1 MKKWTCIGF
10 WILSLVKFAGA
21 QEQLSTRQ
29 QAENLYRRY
38 DYFTSA
44 RLYQKLVK
52 KTKNDVN
59 ILERIADCYRL
70 INQYEEA
77 EKWYALTVAD
87 PKASAAAHYHYAEIL
102 LRGQKFDL
110 AKQQYELCFKSNSP
124 SLTRK
129 LATCDSAALW
139 MKTSSNYT
147 VSDHLSFNTNFSDWG
162 LTYEGKTGLVFTSD
176 RINDENDLDY
186 RTGNN
191 WFKLYEGDIN
201 SERISQFDVVDARGH
216 SYNNYYHFGPI
227 AFNNA
232 ADTAYITVTTGRPA
246 LLLPVDSDSERG
258 HNLYT
263 RRLQL
268 LMARKKD
275 NQWIAI
281 GNFPYD
287 DVNHYS
293 LGDATLSK
301 DGRIIYFTS
310 DMPGGLGKTDI
321 WYCEKKAGGGWDTPV
336 NCGKT
341 INTAEED
348 EFPTIGGDGALY
360 YASKGLPGMGGYDIY
375 RAKGGKAEWTTPE
388 NLKYPLNSTSDDF
401 YLETRDG
408 LTGYICSNREGG
420 KGSDDIYSFTLV
432 PKKPSQPAK
441 PNAQADTPKTKPS
454 QPIRFEK
461 GFILT
466 TIYYDL
472 DKSDIRQ
479 DAILEMDKLVLL
491 LNQHPTLTI
500 ELSSYTDSRASD
512 QYNIALSQRR
522 AAAAVNYLVK
532 NGISASR
539 LVSKYFGETH
549 LVNQCADGVN
559 CTEQEHQLNRRT
571 EFKVISGGDGR

>member
-1 MKKWTCIGF
+1 MV
-10 WILSLVKFAGA
+10 LVKYAGA
-21 QEQLSTRQ
+21 QEQLSIRQ
-29 QAENLYRRY
+29 QADNLYQRY
-38 DYFTSA
+38 EYFASA
-44 RLYQKLVK
+44 RLYETLVK

-59 ILERIADCYRL
+59 ILERIGDCYRL

-87 PKASAAAHYHYAEIL
+87 PKANAAAHYQYAEIL
-102 LRGQKFDL
+102 LRDQKFDL
-110 AKQQYELCFKSNSP
+110 ARQQYRLCLKNNSA

-139 MKTSSNYT
+139 MKASQAYFVKNY
-147 VSDHLSFNTNFSDWG
+147 DAFNTNFSDWG
-162 LTYEGKTGLVFTSD
+162 LTYEGKTGLLFTSD

-201 SERISQFDVVDARGH
+201 SDRTSQFDVVDALGH
-216 SYNNYYHFGPI
+216 SYNDYYHFGPI
-227 AFNNA
+227 AFNNT

-246 LLLPVDSDSERG
+246 LLLPADSDSKR
-258 HNLYT
+258 NQKLYT

-268 LMARKKD
+268 LIALKKND
-275 NQWIAI
+275 QWVAV

-287 DVNHYS
+287 NVAQYS
-293 LGDATLSK
+293 LGDAALSK

-310 DMPGGLGKTDI
+310 DMPGGMGKTDI
-321 WYCEKKAGGGWDTPV
+321 WYCEKRANGGWDTPV

-375 RAKGGKAEWTTPE
+375 KTEGEKAQWTKPE
-388 NLKYPLNSTSDDF
+388 NLKYPINSTSDDF
-401 YLETRDG
+401 YLVTRDG
-408 LTGYICSNREGG
+408 LTGYLSSNREGG
-420 KGSDDIYSFTLV
+420 KGSDDIYSFTLEKRPV
-432 PKKPSQPAK
+432 ILSKPIAK
-441 PNAQADTPKTKPS
+441 ADTPKKTVPKPVAL
-454 QPIRFEK
+454 QK
-461 GFILT
+461 GFVLT

-472 DKSDIRQ
+472 DKSIIRP
-479 DAILEMDKLVLL
+479 DAVLEMDKLVMLL
-491 LNQHPTLTI
+491 KQHPALKI

-512 QYNIALSQRR
+512 QYNMALSQRR
-522 AAAAVNYLVK
+522 SASALAYLVSR
-532 NGISASR
+532 GISEDR
-539 LVSKYFGETH
+539 LIAKYYGETH
-549 LVNQCADGVN
+549 LVNQCADGVP

-571 EFKVISGGDGR
+571 AFRVISDGN